1 METQTENLKTKTI
14 EREFY
19 VLTVNK
25 LNKKSRLHTKET
37 IQAWI
42 DALANKNPEHYKIE
56 YAIDVLEQ
64 DVKQHFINDSLY
76 CGIVTSLELRGDD
89 LYAKAKFKTKVVPNP
104 EMLTNPEFFNSLT
117 LVPKGKGNIKNNI
130 IYKYEIYGFNLVE
143 QSKSSFYIVEEE
155 LKSNEPMSSDKDI
168 PEVAE
173 VDFNEENEDNEM

>member
-25 LNKKSRLHTKET
+25 LNKKSRFHTKET
-37 IQAWI
+37 VQEWI
-42 DALANKNPEHYKIE
+42 NALNNKNPEHFKIE

-64 DVKQHFINDSLY
+64 EVKQHFINDSLY

-104 EMLTNPEFFNSLT
+104 EMLTNPEFFDNLT
-117 LVPKGKGNIKNNI
+117 LVPKGKGNIKNNT
-130 IYKYEIYGFNLVE
+130 IYNYEIYGFNLVE
-143 QSKSSFYIVEEE
+143 QSKSSFYILEEE
-155 LKSNEPMSSDKDI
+155 LKTEKSMTIDNSISET
-168 PEVAE
+168 AE
-173 VDFNEENEDNEM
+173 AENDEQNEDN